1 MEKKSD
7 LHLPCRRI
15 KIGEVVVGNFLENF
29 CSVLEPMLRRVVS
42 EEMEHGLRSGGRF
55 LTRSPSLRIQAL
67 EPSALKL
74 IFNKSLLLPIFT
86 GSKIV
91 NIENSPLQI
100 LLVDTTSDQLVPTGL
115 SHPTKVEIVVLDG
128 DFPPKDHNM
137 WTSEEFD
144 KKVKRERTGKRP
156 LLAGDVLVTMR
167 DGVAHV
173 GEIEF
178 TDNSSWTRGRKFR
191 LGARVVQR
199 SNQGAVRV
207 REAMTEPFVVKDHRG
222 ELYRKHHPPNLED
235 EVWRLEKIGKNG
247 AFHKKLASE
256 AINTVQDFLKMSVV
270 EPNKLRKILGVGMS
284 DKMWEITIKHATTCI
299 MGNKLYISR
308 GADYTITLN
317 PICQVF
323 KAVINGQTLL
333 PTTRN
338 LTTMNRAYLENL
350 VRDAYQ
356 NWNSLEEV
364 DGLLNET
371 TATLLLTQGEEV
383 ASVPSN
389 AHMAEEYFNNDW
401 PLLNSTPLFSTPFD
415 SSSGVRY
422 YNVSDSSSDVNWGK
436 VIRGMM
442 WAIARQRVA
451 SGGSFAWDRPLG
463 GLDLHLWHQ
472 RCGILLLQPLPMRF
486 GEKRKEM
493 VRMRFLITCLDNEA
507 SNDEKGR
514 EIMRKI
520 SLQTEV
526 LCRLRVADQITPGV
540 HVPFIVLVVK
550 FIAIEA
556 LSRSFEQ
563 LDPFSLVESEL
574 YILASRL
581 RSMVVAE
588 VPKLASAAEYFFKM
602 GVEGKRFRPTVLLL
616 MATALNV
623 PIPGPD
629 SDELVD
635 AISTELRNRQ
645 QRIAE
650 ITEMIH
656 DTRRGIGSLNF
667 VMGNKLAVLA
677 GDFLLSRA
685 CVALASL
692 KNTEVVS
699 LLATVVEHLVTG
711 ETMQMTTTSEQRCSM
726 EYYLQK
732 TYYKTASLISNSCK
746 AIALLAGQTA
756 EVSMLA
762 YEYGKNL
769 VCNIL
774 GIVGLAYQLIDD
786 VLDFTGTS
794 TSLGK
799 GSLSDIRHGIVT
811 APILYAME
819 EFPQLRAVVDRGFDN
834 PADVDLALDYLGRS
848 RGIQR
853 TKELAAK
860 HANLASAAIDS
871 LPENDDEDVQR
882 SRRALVDLTHRVVTR
897 TK

>member
-1 MEKKSD
+1 M
-7 LHLPCRRI
+7 PAGRR
-15 KIGEVVVGNFLENF
+15 
-29 CSVLEPMLRRVVS
+29 
-42 EEMEHGLRSGGRF
+42 
-55 LTRSPSLRIQAL
+55 
-67 EPSALKL
+67 
-74 IFNKSLLLPIFT
+74 
-86 GSKIV
+86 
-91 NIENSPLQI
+91 
-100 LLVDTTSDQLVPTGL
+100 
-115 SHPTKVEIVVLDG
+115 
-128 DFPPKDHNM
+128 
-137 WTSEEFD
+137 W
-144 KKVKRERTGKRP
+144 
-156 LLAGDVLVTMR
+156 
-167 DGVAHV
+167 
-173 GEIEF
+173 
-178 TDNSSWTRGRKFR
+178 
-191 LGARVVQR
+191 
-199 SNQGAVRV
+199 
-207 REAMTEPFVVKDHRG
+207 
-222 ELYRKHHPPNLED
+222 
-235 EVWRLEKIGKNG
+235 
-247 AFHKKLASE
+247 
-256 AINTVQDFLKMSVV
+256 
-270 EPNKLRKILGVGMS
+270 
-284 DKMWEITIKHATTCI
+284 
-299 MGNKLYISR
+299 
-308 GADYTITLN
+308 
-317 PICQVF
+317 
-323 KAVINGQTLL
+323 
-333 PTTRN
+333 
-338 LTTMNRAYLENL
+338 
-350 VRDAYQ
+350 
-356 NWNSLEEV
+356 
-364 DGLLNET
+364 
-371 TATLLLTQGEEV
+371 
-383 ASVPSN
+383 
-389 AHMAEEYFNNDW
+389 
-401 PLLNSTPLFSTPFD
+401 
-415 SSSGVRY
+415 
-422 YNVSDSSSDVNWGK
+422 K

-442 WAIARQRVA
+442 WTIARQRVA
-451 SGGSFAWDRPLG
+451 SGGSFAWAIRRTRPASVASALR
-463 GLDLHLWHQ
+463 D
-472 RCGILLLQPLPMRF
+472 F
-486 GEKRKEM
+486 
-493 VRMRFLITCLDNEA
+493 VASTTANEA
-507 SNDEKGR
+507 LGCRPNYSWGSCAFHCVGR
-514 EIMRKI
+514 QIHSHR
-520 SLQTEV
+520 SSVTE
-526 LCRLRVADQITPGV
+526 
-540 HVPFIVLVVK
+540 
-550 FIAIEA
+550 
-556 LSRSFEQ
+556 EQ

-656 DTRRGIGSLNF
+656 VASLLHDDVLDDADTRRGIGSLNF

-769 VCNIL
+769 
-774 GIVGLAYQLIDD
+774 GLAYQLIDD